1 MEEDDRTRFSMT
13 GFGIRSAAMSNIIFF
28 LISMLFAQPQAA
40 DGAPREGVRFVCGP
54 AGPEDRVAIPKTRWL
69 VSSAIAGEGGLYLID
84 TSAGTATKMFPASG
98 AGERFDRKNYGACPG
113 PLAGDDRAMFRTHGV
128 YLKAGRGST
137 HTLYAV
143 HHGGRESIEVFELNA
158 ATTPPSI
165 VWIGCAVAPEPIG
178 LNAVAALP
186 DGGFAATNFDPR
198 PAPGATGGGLTS
210 KLLSGEQ
217 NGEVWEWHATTGWAK
232 VPGSESAGA
241 NGLEISSDGKWYYV
255 AQWGN
260 RSFMRLSRGKTPVER
275 KDILLGFRVDN
286 VRWSPDGKTL
296 LVAGQGGNVGQ
307 PAPGGANVQ
316 VSVIGRIDPQTMTY
330 HEIINQ
336 PLGAGLN
343 AATVALQIGDEFW
356 VGSFRGDRITRYRVP
371 AANK

>member
-1 MEEDDRTRFSMT
+1 MK
-13 GFGIRSAAMSNIIFF
+13 I
-28 LISMLFAQPQAA
+28 L
-40 DGAPREGVRFVCGP
+40 
-54 AGPEDRVAIPKTRWL
+54 KTT
-69 VSSAIAGEGGLYLID
+69 AIAGLAALTIPQSPKAAFLSIDD
-84 TSAGTATKMFPASG
+84 TSPD
-98 AGERFDRKNYGACPG
+98 EVIIV
-113 PLAGDDRAMFRTHGV
+113 RAND
-128 YLKAGRGST
+128 
-137 HTLYAV
+137 
-143 HHGGRESIEVFELNA
+143 FEFGLSVNGN
-158 ATTPPSI
+158 PFQQ
-165 VWIGCAVAPEPIG
+165 G
-178 LNAVAALP
+178 LNNP
-186 DGGFAATNFDPR
+186 ATGTFDENLNGINISGSWIV
-198 PAPGATGGGLTS
+198 PGATGGGLTS

-275 KDILLGFRVDN
+275 KDIPLGFRVDN

-336 PLGAGLN
+336 PLAAGLN